1 MPLSEVNLIGVHCEC
16 VRLYKDGHLLVAP
29 ISLLKPNPT
38 MHHVR
43 ITTPSR
49 LHFSLL
55 DLNGA
60 LGRIDGG
67 FGLAITDPNFQIVAE
82 RATGI
87 HIASSVYSERAHG
100 VLARLQKTHP
110 FPGIKLTFEA
120 EIPMHCGFGSGT
132 QLALGVVE
140 AVNVLYELSLD
151 VQELAKV
158 VGRGGTSGIG
168 IAAFDTGGFIVDGGH
183 RFPDQKT
190 SFLPSS
196 AVGDIPPPP
205 ILLRYPF
212 PELPMLIVMPNC
224 SRIYGDVEIEL
235 FQTLCPQPEWVA
247 QKLSHI
253 LLLQILPALIEGD
266 MRNFGNALNSIQG
279 FGWKK
284 VEIDAQGDELQLTL
298 DFLRSSGAFGAGVS
312 SWGPAIC
319 VLGEEIR
326 ELKRETES
334 FLKTLP
340 SGGSCF
346 ITQASNLGA
355 QVVLA

>member
-1 MPLSEVNLIGVHCEC
+1 M
-16 VRLYKDGHLLVAP
+16 R
-29 ISLLKPNPT
+29 
-38 MHHVR
+38 HVK
-43 ITTPSR
+43 IITPSR

-67 FGLAITDPNFQIVAE
+67 FGLAIAEPNFQIVAE

-87 HIASSVYSERAHG
+87 HLSPSIYRDRAAA
-100 VLARLQKTHP
+100 VLKRLQEIHP
-110 FPGIKLTFEA
+110 FPGIKLTFES

-132 QLALGVVE
+132 QLSLSVAQ
-140 AVNVLYELSLD
+140 AVNLLYELGLD

-168 IAAFDTGGFIVDGGH
+168 IAAFQTGGFIVDGGH
-183 RFPDQKT
+183 RFPEQKS

-196 AVGDIPPPP
+196 ALGDISPPPV
-205 ILLRYPF
+205 LLRYSF
-212 PELPMLIVMPNC
+212 PEVPLLIVMPNC
-224 SRIYGDVEIEL
+224 SRIYGDTEIEL

-253 LLLQILPALIEGD
+253 LLMQVLPALIEGD
-266 MRNFGNALNSIQG
+266 MPSFGKALNQIQT

-284 VEIDAQGDELQLTL
+284 VEIDAQGAELQLTL
-298 DFLRSSGAFGAGVS
+298 DFLRESGAFGAGIS
-312 SWGPAIC
+312 SWGSAIC
-319 VLGEEIR
+319 VVGEDIDR
-326 ELKRETES
+326 LKQNTEA

-340 SGGSCF
+340 DGGTCF
-346 ITQASNLGA
+346 VTQANNFGA
-355 QVVLA
+355 HVESD

>member
-1 MPLSEVNLIGVHCEC
+1 
-16 VRLYKDGHLLVAP
+16 
-29 ISLLKPNPT
+29 
-38 MHHVR
+38 MHHVK

-67 FGLAITDPNFQIVAE
+67 FGLTIAKPNFQIIAE
-82 RATGI
+82 RATRI
-87 HIASSVYSERAHG
+87 DVATSVYRERAVA
-100 VLARLQKTHP
+100 VLQRLQQTYP
-110 FPGIKLTFEA
+110 FPGIKLTFES

-132 QLALGVVE
+132 QLALGIAQ
-140 AVNVLYELSLD
+140 AVNMLYQLELN
-151 VQELAKV
+151 VRELAQV

-168 IAAFDTGGFIVDGGH
+168 VAAFDTGGFIVDGGH
-183 RFPDQKT
+183 RYPEQKA

-212 PELPMLIVMPNC
+212 PELPLLIVMPNC
-224 SRIYGDVEIEL
+224 SRIYGDAEIEL
-235 FQTLCPQPEWVA
+235 FRTLCPQPEWVA

-253 LLLQILPALIEGD
+253 LLLQILPALIEED
-266 MRNFGNALNSIQG
+266 MNNLGEALNAIQT
-279 FGWKK
+279 FGWKR
-284 VEIDAQGDELQLTL
+284 VEIDAQGPELQLTL
-298 DFLRSSGAFGAGVS
+298 DYLHESGAFGAGVS

-319 VLGEEIR
+319 VIAADIDR
-326 ELKRETES
+326 LKRETDA

-340 SGGSCF
+340 NGGTCF
-346 ITQASNLGA
+346 ITQANNFGA
-355 QVVLA
+355 RIVAG

>member
-1 MPLSEVNLIGVHCEC
+1 M
-16 VRLYKDGHLLVAP
+16 R
-29 ISLLKPNPT
+29 
-38 MHHVR
+38 HVK

-67 FGLAITDPNFQIVAE
+67 FGLSITEPNFQIVAE

-87 HIASSVYSERAHG
+87 YLPSSVYRDRAAA
-100 VLARLQKTHP
+100 VLERLQDTYP
-110 FPGIKLTFEA
+110 FPGIRLTFQS

-132 QLALGVVE
+132 QLSLGIAQ
-140 AVNVLYELSLD
+140 AVNVLYELGLD

-168 IAAFDTGGFIVDGGH
+168 IAAFGTGGFIVDGGH
-183 RFPDQKT
+183 RYPEQKS

-196 AVGDIPPPP
+196 ALGDISPPPV
-205 ILLRYPF
+205 LLRYPF
-212 PELPMLIVMPNC
+212 PEVPLLIVMPNC
-224 SRIYGDVEIEL
+224 SRIYGDKEIEL

-253 LLLQILPALIEGD
+253 LLMQILPALVEGD
-266 MRNFGNALNSIQG
+266 MQTFGKALNQIQT

-284 VEIDAQGDELQLTL
+284 VEIDAQGAELQLTL
-298 DFLRSSGAFGAGVS
+298 DFLRDSGAFGAGVS
-312 SWGPAIC
+312 SWGSAIC
-319 VLGEEIR
+319 VVGEDVDR
-326 ELKRETES
+326 LKRDTEA

-340 SGGSCF
+340 EGGSCF
-346 ITQASNLGA
+346 VTRANNLGA
-355 QVVLA
+355 HVVLG

>member
-1 MPLSEVNLIGVHCEC
+1 
-16 VRLYKDGHLLVAP
+16 
-29 ISLLKPNPT
+29 
-38 MHHVR
+38 MHHVK

-67 FGLAITDPNFQIVAE
+67 FGLAITEPNFQIVAE

-87 HIASSVYSERAHG
+87 HLPASVYRDRAAT

-110 FPGIKLTFEA
+110 FPGIRLRFQS

-132 QLALGVVE
+132 QLSLGVVQ
-140 AVNVLYELSLD
+140 AVNVLYELGVD
-151 VQELAKV
+151 GQELARV

-168 IAAFDTGGFIVDGGH
+168 IAAFRTGGFIVDGGH
-183 RFPDQKT
+183 RFPEEKS

-196 AVGDIPPPP
+196 ALADISPPPV
-205 ILLRYPF
+205 LLRYSF
-212 PELPMLIVMPNC
+212 PEVPLLIVMPNC
-224 SRIYGDVEIEL
+224 SRIYGDKEIEL
-235 FQTLCPQPEWVA
+235 FKTLCPQPEWVA

-253 LLLQILPALIEGD
+253 LLMQILPALVEGD
-266 MRNFGNALNSIQG
+266 MPTFGKALNQIQT

-284 VEIDAQGDELQLTL
+284 VEIDAQGAELQLTL
-298 DFLRSSGAFGAGVS
+298 DFLRDSGAFGAGVS
-312 SWGPAIC
+312 SWGSAIC
-319 VLGEEIR
+319 VIGADIERLR
-326 ELKRETES
+326 QHTEA

-340 SGGSCF
+340 NGGSCF
-346 ITQASNLGA
+346 VTRANDVGA
-355 QVVLA
+355 EVVSG

>member
-1 MPLSEVNLIGVHCEC
+1 
-16 VRLYKDGHLLVAP
+16 
-29 ISLLKPNPT
+29 
-38 MHHVR
+38 MHHVK

-67 FGLAITDPNFQIVAE
+67 FGLAIAKPNFQIIAE
-82 RATGI
+82 RATRI
-87 HIASSVYSERAHG
+87 DVATSVYRERAFA
-100 VLARLQKTHP
+100 VLQRLQQTYP
-110 FPGIKLTFEA
+110 FPGIKLTFES

-132 QLALGVVE
+132 QLALGIAQ
-140 AVNVLYELSLD
+140 AVNMLYQLGLN
-151 VQELAKV
+151 VRELAQV

-168 IAAFDTGGFIVDGGH
+168 VAAFDTGGFIVDGGH
-183 RFPDQKT
+183 RYPEQKA

-205 ILLRYPF
+205 ILLRYLF
-212 PELPMLIVMPNC
+212 PELPLLIVMPNC
-224 SRIYGDVEIEL
+224 SRIYGDAEVEL
-235 FQTLCPQPEWVA
+235 FRTLCPQPEWVA

-266 MRNFGNALNSIQG
+266 MNNLGEALNAIQT
-279 FGWKK
+279 FGWKR
-284 VEIDAQGDELQLTL
+284 VEIDAQGPELQLTL
-298 DFLRSSGAFGAGVS
+298 DYLHNSGAFGAGVS

-319 VLGEEIR
+319 VIAADINR
-326 ELKRETES
+326 LKRETDA

-340 SGGSCF
+340 NGGTCF
-346 ITQASNLGA
+346 ITQANNFGA
-355 QVVLA
+355 SIVAG